1 MPWEKFIKYHLIVF
15 LLTLDKFTG
24 DSWFSANLYNF
35 LLDAIRAILVY
46 SQSVE
51 ELLRRRKVH
60 REVIFKYLAT
70 QGVIIPPATE
80 KHNLI
85 QHAKDYW
92 KSSYN
97 QNWRKRQSQLRQRT
111 LDLWTGKTDFIVII
125 LNHSLCKNL

>member
-1 MPWEKFIKYHLIVF
+1 MPWEEFIKYHLI
-15 LLTLDKFTG
+15 LLTLDKFRN

-60 REVIFKYLAT
+60 REIIFKYLAT

-92 KSSYN
+92 K
-97 QNWRKRQSQLRQRT
+97 KQLQPKLKDT
-111 LDLWTGKTDFIVII
+111 PEPVKTEDIRLFEQVKQI
-125 LNHSLCKNL
+125 S